1 MNPIGKKSRKDAQ
14 KYREQ
19 YINNLAL
26 EASNNQLVTNA
37 VKIYKETG
45 ETPTKDTDPRNTTE
59 KYIGLEGK
67 KQLLRDSLA
76 SNNIM
81 TTHIADDVISSLK
94 APELEFFSQYREF
107 LLKDFK
113 GKNVPAKVFI
123 DYLRRFIRKTNET
136 KGIEYGL
143 QQDGGNILIDSRLA
157 DIDDI
162 GDDFVDEIMAR
173 LDGVEERIKAMIKKK
188 LNDMQQFQLGDAEKR
203 AFAEVKASTDAIT
216 TAELFALQ
224 SQIEEHTPTKDDI
237 RDAIESVRRGDVK
250 PFLDLTDGLSLLEPA
265 YRELIR
271 TLRTWTPPAPTLK
284 AEEKEE
290 LEALPG
296 SSGTYEGIPPPR
308 PYGEAYAPG
317 AEEYASASDEEEQV
331 DGLDDFKALS
341 TDAKRKQLSG
351 MGEDIEDM
359 RRLSDKQLVKLYI
372 RKFTPVPVPPRGESA
387 EEGKGLRGRGIGP
400 KRKPPSGASSYK
412 KQPAYKQFG
421 RYILNHNKLHD
432 NVLMVKTPSAAVI
445 KELPTQAI
453 SHNMTRAVKTIAAGR
468 SVSLADYHN
477 LTEPEKQHLHHLA
490 RHSRVET
497 DLPNPKQSDEDAD
510 LRRFEILR
518 GERVAGNDS
527 SEILKELKDLLKK
540 FVKEGRLPRAEVNA
554 ILMELL

>member
-1 MNPIGKKSRKDAQ
+1 MNPIGRKSRKDAQ

-81 TTHIADDVISSLK
+81 TTHVAEDVISSLK

-157 DIDDI
+157 AEDDL
-162 GDDFVDEIMAR
+162 GDEFLNEIAATLR
-173 LDGVEERIKAMIKKK
+173 DSQVEGRIISMILKK
-188 LNDMQQFQLGDAEKR
+188 LKDIQSFQLGEAEKR
-203 AFAEVKASTDAIT
+203 AFEEVKASTDAIT
-216 TAELFALQ
+216 TAELFELQ
-224 SQIEEHTPTKDDI
+224 SQIEEHTPTKEDI
-237 RDAIESVRRGDVK
+237 RDSIQSVLRGDIK
-250 PFLDLTDGLSLLEPA
+250 PFLDLTDGLSLIAPA
-265 YRELIR
+265 HRELIQ
-271 TLRTWTPPAPTLK
+271 TLESWTPPAPALE
-284 AEEKEE
+284 AEGKEE
-290 LEALPG
+290 ELDRPA
-296 SSGTYEGIPPPR
+296 PR
-308 PYGEAYAPG
+308 PYGEVYAPG
-317 AEEYASASDEEEQV
+317 AEEYASASDEGSESDEEQV

-341 TDAKRKQLSG
+341 TDAKRKQLAG

-359 RRLSDKQLVKLYI
+359 RRLSDKQLIALYI
-372 RKFTPVPVPPRGESA
+372 RRMRPIAVPPPRGEPA
-387 EEGKGLRGRGIGP
+387 EAKGLRGRGIGP

-453 SHNMTRAVKTIAAGR
+453 SHNMTRAVKTIATGR
-468 SVSLADYHN
+468 SISLSDYHS
-477 LTEPEKQHLHHLA
+477 LTETEKQQLHHLA

-497 DLPNPKQSDEDAD
+497 DLPNPKQKDEDAD
-510 LRRFEILR
+510 LHRFEILR
-518 GERVAGNDS
+518 GELIAGNDS
-527 SEILKELKDLLKK
+527 SQIKKELKELLKS
-540 FVKEGRLPRAEVNA
+540 FMSSGRLPRAEVNA
-554 ILMELL
+554 ILLELL

>member
-1 MNPIGKKSRKDAQ
+1 MNPIGRKSRKDAQ
-14 KYREQ
+14 KYRQQ
-19 YINNLAL
+19 YLNNLAL

-37 VKIYKETG
+37 VKIYRETG

-59 KYIGLEGK
+59 KYMGLEGQK
-67 KQLLRDSLA
+67 LLLRESLA

-81 TTHIADDVISSLK
+81 TTHVADDVISSLK
-94 APELEFFSQYREF
+94 IPELEFFSQYKDF

-157 DIDDI
+157 DVDDI

-173 LDGVEERIKAMIKKK
+173 LDGVEERIKTMIKKK
-188 LNDMQQFQLGDAEKR
+188 INDMQQYQLNEAQKR
-203 AFAEVKASTDAIT
+203 EFEEVKASKDAET
-216 TAELFALQ
+216 KTELFALR

-265 YRELIR
+265 HRELSEI
-271 TLRTWTPPAPTLK
+271 LENWTPPAPALE
-284 AEEKEE
+284 AEAKEE
-290 LEALPG
+290 EIDRPA
-296 SSGTYEGIPPPR
+296 PR
-308 PYGEAYAPG
+308 PYGEVYAPG
-317 AEEYASASDEEEQV
+317 AEKYASASDEEGVPSSSSSEEEEKQV
-331 DGLDDFKALS
+331 DRLDEFKALS
-341 TDAKRKQLSG
+341 TEEKRKALSG
-351 MGEDIEDM
+351 MGETLEDM
-359 RRLSDKQLVKLYI
+359 RRLNDKQLIKIYI
-372 RKFTPVPVPPRGESA
+372 QKFTAVPVPLRAGEGS
-387 EEGKGLRGRGIGP
+387 GLRGRGIGP

-453 SHNMTRAVKTIAAGR
+453 SHNMTRAVKTIATGR

-477 LTEPEKQHLHHLA
+477 LSESEKQQLHHLA

-518 GERVAGNDS
+518 GEVVAGNNS
-527 SEILKELKDLLKK
+527 SIIAKELKDLLKK
-540 FVKEGRLPRAEVNA
+540 FVKEGRLPRQQINE
-554 ILMELL
+554 ILMEMI